1 MYASAGAR
9 DGERE
14 PHRERILALSQRLE
28 SLQSSLELE
37 SHRRTEALET
47 KLRNA
52 EERIARASEAESTVA
67 REVQTEVYGIERLIS
82 EEKEE
87 REACLTRYVGGL
99 KTLQDSVLRELK
111 EVSIGRKEGED
122 YVCKVLDE
130 ATAGLKAE
138 FVREMGLLGEAR
150 RDMSTVT
157 EKDLPILNEKLSR
170 LRVEREDM
178 EERMGRKRQDCIGRL
193 KASILEEKHLREEL
207 EEAILR
213 MLSDI
218 AEHLQKDLEGE
229 RRERGSTE
237 ESLISVLEE
246 TCTKLQIN

>member
-99 KTLQDSVLRELK
+99 KTLQDSVLRELR
-111 EVSIGRKEGED
+111 EVSIGRKEARIT
-122 YVCKVLDE
+122 CARCL
-130 ATAGLKAE
+130 T
-138 FVREMGLLGEAR
+138 RRR
-150 RDMSTVT
+150 RD
-157 EKDLPILNEKLSR
+157 
-170 LRVEREDM
+170 
-178 EERMGRKRQDCIGRL
+178 
-193 KASILEEKHLREEL
+193 
-207 EEAILR
+207 
-213 MLSDI
+213 
-218 AEHLQKDLEGE
+218 
-229 RRERGSTE
+229 
-237 ESLISVLEE
+237 
-246 TCTKLQIN
+246 